1 VAHIHRV
8 HLDFEAF
15 SEVSIKKVG
24 TCRYAE
30 HPSTEVLCAAYA
42 LDDGEPRVWT
52 PGDDPPR
59 ELFDAIEDGY
69 LVHAWNVEMEIPMWR
84 EVLRRRF
91 GWPRVPLEKWR
102 DTAAASLVH
111 ALPAALD
118 DAGAALGL
126 EIRKDQRGK
135 QLIQKLCKPRRPSK
149 NNPATR
155 WTPRTAR
162 RDFEDLYAY
171 CSRDVEAERAVGD
184 ALPYQDLAP
193 IELEVW
199 RMTLRSNLRG
209 WAIDADAVEGMIG
222 LLDHHAALRLSEL
235 ADVTRGIV
243 TTSRQVDK
251 ARRWLRSK
259 GLDLPDLKA
268 DTVKA
273 TLERADLEPRA
284 RRLLEIRRELAMSS
298 VAKYKAMALRLC
310 GDGTV
315 KNNLL
320 HHGAATGRDAG
331 RGIQIQNFPRKS
343 VVKSPEG
350 VERAVALLKR
360 EDPARAAELICGSTP
375 RYASE
380 MLRSML
386 TARPGQVLYTADF
399 AQIENRITV
408 WYAGCAYG
416 IGIFEKGLDEYK
428 LFAAKFYGV
437 DYDAVTEAQRDHA
450 KRAVLG
456 FCLAGNTP
464 ILTHRGWVRIVE
476 ILDSDLLWDGIEWV
490 GHGGVVSQGE
500 KEAICLEGTWIT
512 PDHEILTPGGWHT
525 SAWAARE
532 ENTPSLLRAIDMA
545 ISWLPDSI
553 AARGEESTPSEFVVT
568 AGGRDPSTLTLSAKD
583 ELPAAD
589 SAPGAGPGLPSG
601 DLPATDISCLTIG
614 TEPGGAADT
623 GRCSPVATTRGAGR
637 FVTMA
642 PWEFRSALSGE
653 TAPDFSDQSNR
664 LQGGKIPSSSSI
676 ESTPPETTSRET
688 SNSSRGARTL
698 PVYDVL
704 DAGPRRRFTILTDA
718 GPLIVHNCFGMGEG
732 AYVRLALLFGQVV
745 TEAEGKRMKDF
756 YRGLYS
762 EVVQLW
768 HGLNRSAMRA
778 CRDGGVVRFKSLA
791 FEVREDFLFMRLAS
805 GRELAYYRPKVMNVE
820 TPWGEARPA
829 VTHMG
834 FSKKRQ
840 WVRLKMTPGRW
851 TENAV
856 QATARDVLM
865 ECALEAEAL
874 GYRSVGRVHDELVS
888 ERAAGTGDL
897 AEFVGL
903 MRNPPWLRG
912 IPITAEGW
920 TGRRYRK

>member
-1 VAHIHRV
+1 MSRREVHRA
-8 HLDFEAF
+8 HLDFESY
-15 SEVSIKKVG
+15 SELPLKKVG
-24 TCRYAE
+24 SCRYAE
-30 HPSTEVLCAAYA
+30 HSSTEVLCASYA

-59 ELFDAIEDGY
+59 ELFDAIEDGF
-69 LVHAWNVEMEIPMWR
+69 LVHAWNVEFEIPVWR
-84 EVLRRRF
+84 AVLRRQF
-91 GWPRVPLEKWR
+91 GWPRVPLERWR

-111 ALPAALD
+111 ALPAGLD

-126 EIRKDQRGK
+126 EIQKDQRGK

-155 WTPRTAR
+155 WTLKTAR

-184 ALPYQDLAP
+184 ALPYQDLDP
-193 IELEVW
+193 LELEIW

-251 ARRWLRSK
+251 ARRWLRSR
-259 GLDLPDLKA
+259 GLELPDLKA

-273 TLERADLEPRA
+273 TLERDDLEPRA
-284 RRLLEIRRELAMSS
+284 RRLLEIRRELSMSS

-310 GDGTV
+310 RDGTV

-320 HHGAATGRDAG
+320 HHGATTGRDAG

-350 VERAVALLKR
+350 VERAVAILKR

-380 MLRSML
+380 MLRPML
-386 TARPGQVLYTADF
+386 TARPGQVLYTVDA

-416 IGIFEKGLDEYK
+416 IDIFARGLDEYK

-437 DYDAVTEAQRDHA
+437 EYDAVTEAQRDHA

-456 FCLAGNTP
+456 FC
-464 ILTHRGWVRIVE
+464 
-476 ILDSDLLWDGIEWV
+476 
-490 GHGGVVSQGE
+490 
-500 KEAICLEGTWIT
+500 
-512 PDHEILTPGGWHT
+512 
-525 SAWAARE
+525 
-532 ENTPSLLRAIDMA
+532 
-545 ISWLPDSI
+545 
-553 AARGEESTPSEFVVT
+553 
-568 AGGRDPSTLTLSAKD
+568 
-583 ELPAAD
+583 
-589 SAPGAGPGLPSG
+589 
-601 DLPATDISCLTIG
+601 
-614 TEPGGAADT
+614 
-623 GRCSPVATTRGAGR
+623 
-637 FVTMA
+637 
-642 PWEFRSALSGE
+642 
-653 TAPDFSDQSNR
+653 
-664 LQGGKIPSSSSI
+664 
-676 ESTPPETTSRET
+676 
-688 SNSSRGARTL
+688 
-698 PVYDVL
+698 
-704 DAGPRRRFTILTDA
+704 
-718 GPLIVHNCFGMGEG
+718 FGMAEKT
-732 AYVRLALLFGQVV
+732 YVAQAKTFGQVT

-768 HGLNRSAMRA
+768 HGLNSSAMRA
-778 CRDGGVVRFKSLA
+778 CRNGGVVHFKRLA

-820 TPWGEARPA
+820 TPWGESRPA

-840 WVRLKMTPGRW
+840 WTRLKMTPGRW

-865 ECALEAEAL
+865 ECALEAEEL

-888 ERAAGTGDL
+888 ERAEGTGDL

-903 MRNPPWLRG
+903 MRNPKWLPETGEFG